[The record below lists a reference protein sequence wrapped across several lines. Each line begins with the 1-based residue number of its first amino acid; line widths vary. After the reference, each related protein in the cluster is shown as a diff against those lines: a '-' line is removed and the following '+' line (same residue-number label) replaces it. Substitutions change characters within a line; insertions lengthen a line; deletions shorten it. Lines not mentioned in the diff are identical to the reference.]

1 MITRTTI
8 NYTTPTGAGRFSYQ
22 TVDQHPRECPPSV
35 SPMALQAMLAS
46 LADNTRV
53 TGIDINPIKETP

>member
-8 NYTTPTGAGRFSYQ
+8 NYLTPSGAGRFSYR
-22 TVDQHPRECPPSV
+22 TVDHHPTACPPSV

-46 LADNTRV
+46 LAENTRI
-53 TGIDINPIKETP
+53 TGIDITPIKESL